1 MSDKFEVGEWVFI
14 PLDDE
19 PYKIIKIYEKDEKEV
34 VDLDDGDNFKL
45 MGRPITILRKIPK
58 RGESK

>member
-1 MSDKFEVGEWVFI
+1 MRDNFEIGEWVFI

-19 PYKIIKIYEKDEKEV
+19 PYKIIKIYEKDDTEV

-45 MGRPITILRKIPK
+45 IGRPTTNLRKIPK

>member
-19 PYKIIKIYEKDEKEV
+19 PYRIIKIYEKDEKEV

-45 MGRPITILRKIPK
+45 IGRPTTNLRKIPK

>member
-14 PLDDE
+14 PLDAE

-45 MGRPITILRKIPK
+45 IGRPITNLRKIPK
-58 RGESK
+58 RGEGK

>member
-1 MSDKFEVGEWVFI
+1 MRDNFEIGEWVFI

-19 PYKIIKIYEKDEKEV
+19 PYRIIKIYEKDEKEV

-45 MGRPITILRKIPK
+45 IGRPTVNLRKIPK